1 MRWSGPLY
9 GLNIMS
15 KNGRDDIILTQTQD
29 FRHMLQSE
37 KMFGRDSER
46 KLKKGLESI

>member
-29 FRHMLQSE
+29 FRHTVGS
-37 KMFGRDSER
+37 KTIAMFGSFGAVA
-46 KLKKGLESI
+46 K